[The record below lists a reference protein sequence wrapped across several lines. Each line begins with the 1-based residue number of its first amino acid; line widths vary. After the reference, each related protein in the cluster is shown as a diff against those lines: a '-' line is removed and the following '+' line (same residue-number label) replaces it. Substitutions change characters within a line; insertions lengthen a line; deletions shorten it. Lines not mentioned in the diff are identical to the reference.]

1 MSEKEDLINLIGRRE
16 KIVAMLAPSFP
27 VVFKNPEIIGM
38 LRRVGFK
45 YIVEV
50 ARGAEETNKQLLA
63 LFKLHPGRRYIT
75 NPCPTVVRII
85 KSKYPQLLHYLSPI
99 DSPMIATAKI
109 VGKKYPGIKKV
120 FIGPCL
126 MKKFEAA
133 EEHKE
138 LDILAVTYKDLQEI
152 FEQKKIAAKFSDRFS
167 SFDISAKKTRL
178 YPISGGLSQS
188 SGIIKNFT
196 DEEYD
201 VISGPARV
209 EKALQEFLHKPE
221 LKILDILNCDGGCIN
236 GPGIVSPDSL
246 EIRRKK
252 VIDCWDKG

>member
-1 MSEKEDLINLIGRRE
+1 MPEKEELINLIVRRE
-16 KIVAMLAPSFP
+16 KLVAMLAPSFP
-27 VVFKNPEIIGM
+27 AVFGPQIIGM
-38 LRRVGFK
+38 LKRLGFR
-45 YIVEV
+45 YVVEV

-63 LFKLHPGRRYIT
+63 LLKLHPGRRYIT
-75 NPCPTVVRII
+75 NPCPTVMRII
-85 KSKYPQLLHYLSPI
+85 RSKYPQLMHYLSPI

-109 VGKKYPGIKKV
+109 VAKKYPGVKKV

-133 EEHKE
+133 DEHKE
-138 LDILAVTYKDLQEI
+138 LNILAVTYKDLQDI
-152 FEQKKIAAKFSDRFS
+152 FDIRKIKPTFFDRFS
-167 SFDISAKKTRL
+167 SFDISATKTRL

-188 SGIIKNFT
+188 SGVIKNLT

-201 VISGPARV
+201 VISGSARV

-221 LKILDILNCDGGCIN
+221 LKILDILNCEGGCIN

-246 EIRRKK
+246 ETRRQK
-252 VIDCWDKG
+252 VINYWEK